1 MRPDSAARR
10 VVVVVLDGLR
20 PDAIDRFALP
30 QLSRLIANGAY
41 SAHATTVSP
50 SVTTAAMTSLVTG
63 VSPAVHGLAGDR
75 VFIPRPPEDLI
86 PLPEILARH
95 GIPSTAYM
103 AQVPRLFRGLA
114 SRIGRRLGLSG
125 LYLTGTNAADVL
137 SAARSTLNDQR
148 RGLILLHWP
157 DADRAGH
164 AHGWMSPQYADA
176 CRRLDVALRMLCGL
190 AHDPDTLLIALADHG
205 GGGVDARDHDS
216 THALDRTIPLL
227 LSGAGIG
234 RTCLPPSSLLDV
246 PPTILHAL
254 GVAVPEWYEGRVLH
268 EAFARHDAPES
279 AVA

>member
-1 MRPDSAARR
+1 LA
-10 VVVVVLDGLR
+10 
-20 PDAIDRFALP
+20 
-30 QLSRLIANGAY
+30 QLARLIANGAY
-41 SAHATTVSP
+41 SANASTVSP

-75 VFIPRPPEDLI
+75 VFIPRPPAGLI
-86 PLPEILARH
+86 PLPEILARN
-95 GIPSTAYM
+95 GLPSSAYM
-103 AQVPRLFRGLA
+103 TQVPRLFRGIA
-114 SRIGRRLGLSG
+114 ARIGRKLGLSG
-125 LYLTGTNAADVL
+125 LYLTGNNAADVL
-137 SAARSTLNDQR
+137 NAARMTLSAQR
-148 RGLILLHWP
+148 RGLIMLHWP

-190 AHDPDTLLIALADHG
+190 AADPDTLLIALADHG

-216 THALDRTIPLL
+216 THPFDRTIPLL

-234 RTCLPPSSLLDV
+234 RTHLLPSSLIDV

-254 GVAVPEWYEGRVLH
+254 GVEVPEWYEGRVLH
-268 EAFARHDAPES
+268 EAFARRDTPEP